1 MVNKL
6 RGRRENNES
15 RKQAQDAIN
24 KEYSENEK
32 KILGIKN
39 RLVKLKCGFKIKL
52 RERTQTK
59 RKAKKRE
66 IERVHKRIK
75 KDPYQRTP

>member
-32 KILGIKN
+32 KILGTKN
-39 RLVKLKCGFKIKL
+39 KLVKLKCGFKIKL
-52 RERTQTK
+52 GERTQKVRQK
-59 RKAKKRE
+59 RERE
-66 IERVHKRIK
+66 IERVHKCIK
-75 KDPYQRTP
+75 KDPYQSTP